1 MDNRRGFQRFSLFWT
16 SAALALVGW
25 MLLAAGLVAPARA
38 QDPGPAT
45 LVIRIH
51 NVSPKGGTVR
61 LGLYDEARYPDDDA
75 TPVASADVKAEMG
88 ENTITLTNLPV
99 GVYAIETFQDIN
111 SNHKMDT
118 SWIGFPLEPFGF
130 SRDAQPY
137 LSKPRFSR
145 VKFELVPGMNVQT
158 LHLQNSISLVAAK

>member
-1 MDNRRGFQRFSLFWT
+1 M
-16 SAALALVGW
+16 
-25 MLLAAGLVAPARA
+25 
-38 QDPGPAT
+38 
-45 LVIRIH
+45 
-51 NVSPKGGTVR
+51 
-61 LGLYDEARYPDDDA
+61 
-75 TPVASADVKAEMG
+75 ASADVKAEMG